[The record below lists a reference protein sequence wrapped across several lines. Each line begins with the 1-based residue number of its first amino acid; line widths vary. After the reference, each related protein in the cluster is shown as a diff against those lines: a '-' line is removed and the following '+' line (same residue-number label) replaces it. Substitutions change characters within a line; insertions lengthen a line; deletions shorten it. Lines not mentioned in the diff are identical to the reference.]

1 MRQRRRYCDA
11 IRPDAHKQLADI
23 PHPSGARGVLP
34 EADFLPLSVLI
45 NAAAGNGD
53 VHVGMPVES
62 PSVGMNGAENADIQR
77 PSFAGGVQQ
86 VIDGQAAEV
95 VEQPAVDLKQRPQ
108 RIRKGEDEVYP
119 VAVRQAVKLGGNPE
133 VGGLFPAGR
142 AGPAVA
148 GVGDVFYVV
157 AAGVI
162 AAVFLHTADAGA
174 TGEHFCDSFNFD
186 ITEAASVKEGGPALV
201 GSEQFFEWSGAEVRK
216 HSAD

>member
-1 MRQRRRYCDA
+1 MR
-11 IRPDAHKQLADI
+11 
-23 PHPSGARGVLP
+23 
-34 EADFLPLSVLI
+34 
-45 NAAAGNGD
+45 
-53 VHVGMPVES
+53 MPVES
-62 PSVGMNGAENADIQR
+62 PSVGMNGAENADIQH

-201 GSEQFFEWSGAEVRK
+201 GSEQFFEWRGLKSESTVQINSRLPAVGRVPPHRGGAPVWRWRRLTEVGRWAS
-216 HSAD
+216 SA